1 MRNYLPLAAMLL
13 VAVSVLFCSCLKDK
27 GGDPV
32 GSIQGKWTIVS
43 DSFSLQ
49 NWGLWSNK
57 PSTGSKY
64 LGKPGDYYLFTSNME
79 YSKEDTLLDTNN
91 YRINKDTLF
100 LTFTDS
106 YHNTYTNCYILSNFT
121 YYTVT
126 LTSFGLTPE
135 TAFTR
140 IINLKK

>member
-1 MRNYLPLAAMLL
+1 MKNHLPAAIILL
-13 VAVSVLFCSCLKDK
+13 FTVNVLFFSCLKDK
-27 GGDPV
+27 GNDPA
-32 GSIQGKWTIVS
+32 GSLQGKWSVVS
-43 DSFSLQ
+43 DSSSLQ

-64 LGKPGDYYLFTSNME
+64 SGRPGDYYLFTTNME

-91 YRINKDTLF
+91 YRVNKDTLF
-100 LTFTDS
+100 LTYTDS
-106 YHNTYTNCYILSNFT
+106 YHNTYTTDYILSNFT
-121 YYTVT
+121 YHTVT

-140 IINLKK
+140 IIKLQK